1 MGKIIKFPDR
11 QQPRLCSNCNINQAM
26 PNYNVCLDCSL
37 QALDILDDALTDYL
51 MQIAMFAD
59 PQSIERVLIN
69 HIYDLQKGEYHKF
82 LK

>member
-11 QQPRLCSNCNINQAM
+11 QQPRLCSNCNTNQAM
-26 PNYNVCLDCSL
+26 PNYNVCMDCSL
-37 QALDILDDALTDYL
+37 QALDILDDSLTDYL